1 MTYAFPDG
9 FVWGAATAA
18 HQVEGNNVA
27 SDFWVLENTPGTMF
41 QEPSG
46 DACDQLHRY
55 PDDIALLRSLGFGS
69 YRFSIEW
76 ARIEPEEG
84 QFSVAALDHY
94 RRLLACCH
102 ENGIAPCVTFHHF
115 TSPRWV
121 AADGGWES
129 EVTVDR
135 FLRYCERA
143 TAHLGDLI
151 HLGCTL
157 NEANLPVSLALAG
170 VLPRQGLKGLAPF
183 MAEAA
188 RRCGTTL
195 EQFGPFLLGDPFK
208 TRDVML
214 AAHCRARD
222 VIRSGP
228 GEFPVGITLAMQ
240 DLVAVPGGEAH
251 LAEAR
256 AESFDVFLDAARDD
270 DFVGVQTYSRT
281 RFGPDGPLPPEE
293 GVPVLVM
300 GYELWPQALEGTIR
314 YAASRSGVPVYVTEN
329 GIGTDHDG
337 QRIAYYR
344 EALQALIRCIEDGVD
359 VRGYYA
365 WSLLDNFEWIHGY
378 GPRFGLVSVDRTTQQ
393 RTPKRSAGLLGDV
406 ARSRRFDPAS
416 FTSAPECES

>member
-1 MTYAFPDG
+1 MTYSFPDG
-9 FVWGAATAA
+9 FVWGTATAA
-18 HQVEGNNVA
+18 HQVEGNNIA
-27 SDFWVLENTPGTMF
+27 SDFWVLEHTPGTMF

-84 QFSVAALDHY
+84 RFSVAALDHY
-94 RRLLACCH
+94 RRVLACCH
-102 ENGIAPCVTFHHF
+102 ENGVLPCVTFHHF

-170 VLPRQGLKGLAPF
+170 VLPRQGLKDLAPF

-228 GEFPVGITLAMQ
+228 GDFPVGITLAMQ

-256 AESFDVFLDAARDD
+256 AESFDVFLDAASND

-281 RFGPDGPLPPEE
+281 RYGPDGPLPPEAE
-293 GVPVLVM
+293 TRMNERLFG
-300 GYELWPQALEGTIR
+300 
-314 YAASRSGVPVYVTEN
+314 
-329 GIGTDHDG
+329 
-337 QRIAYYR
+337 
-344 EALQALIRCIEDGVD
+344 
-359 VRGYYA
+359 
-365 WSLLDNFEWIHGY
+365 IHGAALTLRSERMGVIASNIANAATPGY
-378 GPRFGLVSVDRTTQQ
+378 KARDIDFNAALDARLASQ
-393 RTPKRSAGLLGDV
+393 RG
-406 ARSRRFDPAS
+406 DPAADPGAGRVWRRPTMPSLDGNTVELNREQVAFAENAVAYSATLS
-416 FTSAPECES
+416 FVTGKVNTITRALKGE